1 MSDFTDDKV
10 LAIVKNM
17 TDEQKKNCFVLTRSN
32 EDLND
37 LKTMLHKH
45 GIDTL
50 TFRQANLTN
59 DEIRQAME
67 ADEIKLLTVH
77 SSKGLEA
84 DNVILVGNFYIK
96 PESWMIRSYEEKV
109 RNGDKP
115 KFNLWEEQRIFMLV

>member
-1 MSDFTDDKV
+1 
-10 LAIVKNM
+10 M

-84 DNVILVGNFYIK
+84 DNVILVGNFTL
-96 PESWMIRSYEEKV
+96 S
-109 RNGDKP
+109 RNLG
-115 KFNLWEEQRIFMLV
+115 